1 MVQVPTAITAI
12 AVTVMA
18 PRLLSRKRA
27 RWAVAVLATAAI
39 TSAEAANWTVTPQIS
54 ATETYTDNVTLAT
67 SGQEKSDFVTEIA
80 PRIVVRGTGA
90 RVKLS
95 LDYALQEIL
104 YAKDS
109 ARNRTQNALGAS
121 GTVEAIEHFLFVDA
135 RARISQQNISAF
147 GSQTVSNANDSGNR
161 TETRVFSISPYVRGN
176 LKDWVAYE
184 VRYNTSRTASKSG
197 GIASSSSDEWAAHA
211 KNGTALGNVGWAL
224 DYSRRTIGFTG
235 SRDSDLESARGTLSY
250 QFDRQ
255 FRVMANVG
263 REKNNYAFTTQS
275 YSNHGFGFE
284 WQPTPRT
291 QVSAHRE
298 QRFFGSGYNYHFS
311 HRTALTAWS
320 LGYVRDITTS
330 ADQLQAD
337 VPSDFYVVLFNR
349 PDSIASYPNP
359 AERDLKVREFLTALG
374 LPTSLGRETLLANRV
389 FLERRLDASAA
400 LLGANNAVTLAAARS
415 QRAAVSGLSGGG
427 VDIFN
432 LSSDI
437 TQRSLSLTW
446 NSKLSATSSVDLR
459 LSHVQSEGTG
469 PVSLESTQRSVTL
482 SLLHQFGPKT
492 NGSLGLRHV
501 NFDSQ
506 GATSSYGENAVTG
519 TLSVSF

>member
-1 MVQVPTAITAI
+1 
-12 AVTVMA
+12 MA
-18 PRLLSRKRA
+18 LRLLSDPGA
-27 RWAVAVLATAAI
+27 RLAAAALVLFVI
-39 TSAEAANWTVTPQIS
+39 TSADAANWTVAPQIS
-54 ATETYTDNVTLAT
+54 ATETYTDNVSLAT

-161 TETRVFSISPYVRGN
+161 TETRVFSVSPYVRGN

-211 KNGTALGNVGWAL
+211 KNGMALGNVGWAL
-224 DYSRRTIGFTG
+224 DYSRRSIGFTG
-235 SRDSDLESARGTLSY
+235 SRDSDLESARATLSY
-250 QFDRQ
+250 QIDPQ
-255 FRVMANVG
+255 FRVLANVG
-263 REKNNYAFTTQS
+263 REKNNYAFATQS
-275 YSNHGFGFE
+275 YSNHGVGFE

-298 QRFFGSGYNYHFS
+298 QRFFGSGYNYRFN

-330 ADQLQAD
+330 ADQMQVD
-337 VPSDFYVVLFNR
+337 IPSGFYTLLFHS
-349 PDSIASYPNP
+349 PAGIASYPDL
-359 AERDLKVREFLTALG
+359 AERDIKVREALALQG
-374 LPTSLGRETLLANRV
+374 LPASLGNETLLANRV
-389 FLERRLDASAA
+389 FLQRRLDASVT

-415 QRAAVSGLSGGG
+415 QRAAVSGLTGGG

-432 LSSDI
+432 QSSDI
-437 TQRSLSLTW
+437 TQRSVSLSW
-446 NSKLSATSSVDLR
+446 NNKLSAVSTVNLS
-459 LSHVQSEGTG
+459 LSHIQSEGTA
-469 PVSLESTQRSVTL
+469 PVSQESTQRSVIL
-482 SLLHQFGPKT
+482 SLLHQFGPRT

-506 GATSSYGENAVTG
+506 GVTSSYGEKAVTG